1 MSALPPD
8 DQESLQEERRLH
20 RRTPF
25 RALHVRGESKR
36 LFFSGYV
43 KNLSIGGLFLQTTN
57 PKPVGTK
64 LRIHIPL
71 EQELA
76 PLECAAEVVWVQPFD
91 VRSKTPP
98 GMGLHFIDLEAR
110 AVHRI
115 EAYLA
120 RLEEEGKA

>member
-1 MSALPPD
+1 MSSPPPD
-8 DQESLQEERRLH
+8 NQEPLQEERRLH

-36 LFFSGYV
+36 LHFSGYV
-43 KNLSIGGLFLQTTN
+43 RNLSIGGLFLQTTN
-57 PKPVGTK
+57 PKPVGSK
-64 LRIHIPL
+64 LRIQLPL
-71 EQELA
+71 EQELP

-110 AVHRI
+110 AAHRI
-115 EAYLA
+115 EAFVA
-120 RLEEEGKA
+120 RIEE

>member
-1 MSALPPD
+1 MRSLPPD
-8 DQESLQEERRLH
+8 DDSPLQEERRLH

-43 KNLSIGGLFLQTTN
+43 RNLSIGGLFLQTTN

-64 LRIHIPL
+64 LRIHLPL
-71 EQELA
+71 EQGIS

-98 GMGLHFIDLEAR
+98 GMGLHFIDLEPR
-110 AVHRI
+110 AASRI

-120 RLEEEGKA
+120 RLEDERKT